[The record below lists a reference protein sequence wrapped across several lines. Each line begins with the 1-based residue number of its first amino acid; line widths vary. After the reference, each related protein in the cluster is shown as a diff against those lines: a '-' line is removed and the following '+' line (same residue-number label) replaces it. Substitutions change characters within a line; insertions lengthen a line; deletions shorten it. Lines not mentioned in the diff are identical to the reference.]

1 MSEIKL
7 NDWIKD
13 GFCHSF
19 SSAQK
24 FMINPSAWL
33 FTYGFRHRQPTN
45 PAMQRGKTSEFVAY
59 YIMKRQSE
67 FKEHKP
73 VEEIAEW
80 HFRKNPHAY
89 TKEECQNSID
99 IAKNF
104 QKALQERQL
113 TRIEKYQEKVV
124 VDGSKYGLNYP
135 IVAYT
140 DFTFPD
146 LIVDTKAT
154 MRCPSSP
161 KISHV
166 RQQCL
171 YSKLYDKP
179 TAILYATPKKHQFVD
194 VLPGEVEDGFQ
205 ECISTFKN
213 IENYLK
219 VCDTI
224 EKAVMITPLNTDDYY
239 FDYNMK
245 QEAKKEWQTIL
256 KQ

>member
-1 MSEIKL
+1 MSEKKL
-7 NDWIKD
+7 NQWIKD
-13 GFCHSF
+13 GYCHSF
-19 SSAQK
+19 SGGQK
-24 FMINPSAWL
+24 FMINQSAWL
-33 FTYGFRHRQPTN
+33 YQYGFKHSQPTN
-45 PAMQRGKTSEFVAY
+45 PAMQRGKTSEFVTY

-73 VEEIAEW
+73 IEQIAEW
-80 HFRKNPHAY
+80 HFKKNIHAY
-89 TKEECQNSID
+89 NEEECFNSIE

-104 QKALQERQL
+104 HQALQERQL

-140 DFTFPD
+140 DFTFPN

-154 MRCPSSP
+154 LRLGSA
-161 KISHV
+161 KRSHI

-171 YSKLYDKP
+171 YSKLYEKP
-179 TAILYATPKKHQFVD
+179 TSILYATPKKYKFED

-245 QEAKKEWQTIL
+245 QEAKKEWRTIL
-256 KQ
+256 NQ

>member
-1 MSEIKL
+1 MGEQKL
-7 NDWIKD
+7 NEWIKD
-13 GFCHSF
+13 GYCHSF
-19 SSAQK
+19 SGGQK

-33 FTYGFRHRQPTN
+33 YQYGFKHRQPTN

-67 FKEHKP
+67 FKEHKSI
-73 VEEIAEW
+73 EEIAEW
-80 HFRKNPHAY
+80 HFKKNIHAY
-89 TKEECQNSID
+89 TKEECYNSIE

-104 QKALQERQL
+104 QQALQERQL

-154 MRCPSSP
+154 LRMNPAKR
-161 KISHV
+161 SHI

-171 YSKLYDKP
+171 YSKLYNKP
-179 TAILYATPKKHQFVD
+179 TAILYATPKKYKFEDILQ
-194 VLPGEVEDGFQ
+194 GEVEDGFQ
-205 ECISTFKN
+205 ECISTFRN

-245 QEAKKEWQTIL
+245 QEAKKQWQTIL
-256 KQ
+256 EQ

>member
-1 MSEIKL
+1 MSEQKL
-7 NDWIKD
+7 NEWIKD
-13 GFCHSF
+13 GYCHSF
-19 SSAQK
+19 SGGQK

-33 FTYGFRHRQPTN
+33 YQYGFKHRQPTN
-45 PAMQRGKTSEFVAY
+45 PAMQRGKTSEFVTY
-59 YIMKRQSE
+59 YVMKRQSE
-67 FKEHKP
+67 FKEHKSI
-73 VEEIAEW
+73 EEITEW
-80 HFRKNPHAY
+80 HFKKNIHAY
-89 TKEECQNSID
+89 NKEECLNSIE

-104 QKALQERQL
+104 QQALQERQL

-154 MRCPSSP
+154 LRMNPAKR
-161 KISHV
+161 SHI

-171 YSKLYDKP
+171 YSKLYNKP
-179 TAILYATPKKHQFVD
+179 TAILYATPKKYKFEDIQQ
-194 VLPGEVEDGFQ
+194 GEVEDGFQ

-245 QEAKKEWQTIL
+245 QEAKKQWQTIL
-256 KQ
+256 EQ